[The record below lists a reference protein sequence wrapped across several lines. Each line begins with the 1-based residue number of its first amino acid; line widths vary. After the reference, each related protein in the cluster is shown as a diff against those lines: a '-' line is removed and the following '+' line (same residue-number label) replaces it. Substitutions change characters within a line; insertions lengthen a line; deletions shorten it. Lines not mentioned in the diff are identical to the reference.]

1 MRTIINVIRMTINF
15 PSLCVEKIRTTV
27 YLLYVVLTSWW
38 AYPMELH
45 AAMRIINYMS
55 SGTPRFEAK
64 EAEDGHTM
72 KIVIAFEIDVE
83 D

>member
-1 MRTIINVIRMTINF
+1 
-15 PSLCVEKIRTTV
+15 
-27 YLLYVVLTSWW
+27 
-38 AYPMELH
+38 MELH